1 MSPESDVNIDAR
13 ESTGIHIGV
22 SRPTTG
28 RSPMIHLAMLVA
40 LLALVI
46 WAMFKA
52 RNPDSWK
59 WMGFSENPAKV
70 DSIKSTD
77 DAANN
82 INDGQIKTEK
92 PANNNP
98 PLREADTSNDG
109 KINAQLL
116 SEIRS
121 HFDQTNRSNLIAASN
136 KSTGE
141 AVLSHS
147 FWRQVFEHM
156 SSSQRMLIQSMLLR
170 ENSAEPGKGNGQTG
184 AWDPGKAKEL
194 ITYLDRQRLAF
205 DATILRETADLDT
218 TSATEKRL
226 WSDLLLAIQNDWK
239 NNVMPMLQSRTD
251 LETLNAQQE
260 QTRKEF
266 LKLWKQIC
274 WQAIEDYSVI
284 GISSDRSAW
293 DLALRELTNANE
305 VDGGEN
311 PLADVNIIDLMA
323 QGELF
328 RGQWVSIEGKLLGAR
343 MIRSSNEL
351 VPSGQYYNLWIKPD
365 ESGKT
370 PYNVYTLKAPEDFP
384 EINEQMT
391 EFSNPVNLRGIFFKV
406 IVYTDS
412 DNQGAS
418 CPFILAENFSWLDS
432 PAANASQSAESSGNR
447 WAIYLGV
454 GGMVVAAIGICWF
467 AITMERSS
475 TRHQPKNKAQR
486 VQNTMDTL
494 GSRSDILDTRQ
505 RLAQLEQQD
514 ET

>member
-22 SRPTTG
+22 SRPTAG

-40 LLALVI
+40 LLVLVI

-59 WMGFSENPAKV
+59 WMGFSENSAKI
-70 DSIKSTD
+70 DSIESTD
-77 DAANN
+77 DNANN

-92 PANNNP
+92 PANNNTP
-98 PLREADTSNDG
+98 QREVDTSNDG
-109 KINAQLL
+109 RINAHLL
-116 SEIRS
+116 SEIRNQ
-121 HFDQTNRSNLIAASN
+121 FEQTNRNDLSAVSK

-147 FWRQVFEHM
+147 FWRQVFGHM
-156 SSSQRMLIQSMLLR
+156 SSSQRLLIQSMLLR
-170 ENSAEPGKGNGQTG
+170 ENSAEPGNRNGQTG
-184 AWDPGKAKEL
+184 AWDPVKAQEL

-218 TSATEKRL
+218 TNATEKKL

-239 NNVMPMLQSRTD
+239 NNLMPMLQSIAAR
-251 LETLNAQQE
+251 ESLNAQQE
-260 QTRKEF
+260 QTRTEF

-293 DLALRELTNANE
+293 DLALTELANANE
-305 VDGGEN
+305 PEVGQN
-311 PLADVNIIDLMA
+311 PLADVSIIDLMA
-323 QGELF
+323 QGELY

-370 PYNVYTLKAPEDFP
+370 PYNVYALKAPEDFP
-384 EINEQMT
+384 EITEQMT

-406 IVYTDS
+406 IIYTDS

-418 CPFILAENFSWLDS
+418 CPFILAKDFSWSNS
-432 PAANASQSAESSGNR
+432 PVANASQTTESSGSG
-447 WAIYLGV
+447 WGIYLGV
-454 GGMVVAAIGICWF
+454 AGMVVAAIGICWF

-486 VQNTMDTL
+486 VQKTMDTL